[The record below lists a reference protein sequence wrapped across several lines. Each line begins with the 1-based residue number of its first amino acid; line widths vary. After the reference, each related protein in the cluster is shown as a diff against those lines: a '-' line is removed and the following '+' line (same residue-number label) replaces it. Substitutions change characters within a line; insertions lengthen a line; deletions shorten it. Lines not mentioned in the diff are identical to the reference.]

1 LVSDLFIIFPLE
13 WFLAMTHP
21 YHELTHH
28 YPVSGLLSFPVI
40 SSILIQTILVF
51 IFQFVGYIILQ
62 KSYEFENNCDF
73 DDKEDPLP
81 CHANTIF
88 FIIAHFQYLTLAL
101 AFSVSKPF
109 RQRIYMNWPLMI
121 YLVLIYFYSIWITI
135 NCDEWSAKLFN
146 IYDLKYKEE
155 DGEEGEEEEG
165 EDDGTGA
172 GAGGSADGEDE
183 EGEEEESN
191 IIEGGENMKYYLL
204 LIVGVNMIVNIF
216 VEWFIM
222 KFVRICYENRV
233 IENYRKDIE
242 EERLIEAQNNYNG
255 NAFNEKEAQIYKYQR
270 IYYYERRKKNEKQ
283 ETQEKQ
289 KNINDKKTNSNN
301 VANAE
306 NYSSTLKI
314 NVANSN

>member
-1 LVSDLFIIFPLE
+1 MV
-13 WFLAMTHP
+13 
-21 YHELTHH
+21 
-28 YPVSGLLSFPVI
+28 
-40 SSILIQTILVF
+40 
-51 IFQFVGYIILQ
+51 
-62 KSYEFENNCDF
+62 C
-73 DDKEDPLP
+73 
-81 CHANTIF
+81 
-88 FIIAHFQYLTLAL
+88 
-101 AFSVSKPF
+101 
-109 RQRIYMNWPLMI
+109 
-121 YLVLIYFYSIWITI
+121 
-135 NCDEWSAKLFN
+135 
-146 IYDLKYKEE
+146 
-155 DGEEGEEEEG
+155 
-165 EDDGTGA
+165 
-172 GAGGSADGEDE
+172 
-183 EGEEEESN
+183 EEESN

-204 LIVGVNMIVNIF
+204 LIVGINMIVNIF

-233 IENYRKDIE
+233 IEKYRKDIE

-314 NVANSN
+314 NIANSN